1 MKIAGLL
8 KAFQELQ
15 AYNRNTLDNEK
26 YFMENNIL
34 KDVGISN
41 FLCIFSNFLLPLSIK
56 EMPFNFREEAYQLCL
71 HSVRRP

>member
-8 KAFQELQ
+8 KAFQESQ

-34 KDVGISN
+34 KDV
-41 FLCIFSNFLLPLSIK
+41 
-56 EMPFNFREEAYQLCL
+56 
-71 HSVRRP
+71 